1 MAAFVWTAAV
11 AGNWSVG
18 ANWSVAGVPQSA
30 PPTTSD
36 TVTFGAGTGFTQS
49 NCTLDTTGN
58 VSTIVFTG
66 YTGTF
71 DYSGQTLNIS
81 GATCTFVAGMTV
93 TGDGTSTI
101 SMAAGAVTFT
111 GANKSY
117 PGTVSF
123 TGSGL
128 ATIGGANTFN
138 NLTRTSTAVKSDSFA
153 IGGAQT
159 VTGTLTVTG
168 NSTVNRMFMN
178 STAMG
183 TNRTVTC
190 TNAPTLSNVDFQD
203 ITAAG
208 AGGTWAGTSMGDA
221 QGNSNITFN
230 TPATQTRTGA
240 GGNWSTAGNWTSRV
254 PLPQDDVVIGAGA
267 SGTITGDMPRGGKS
281 LDWTGFTGIWSNAI
295 TVIYYGNLTLGSGM
309 TITNS
314 TAVLGGRG
322 SQTITSNGKTLSQTL
337 TINAPGGTYT
347 LQDALSVAAASNFT
361 VTAGTFTT
369 NNFNVTAGGVSLS
382 SGSITNMG
390 SSTFSIISTNNLSF
404 AANPGATVNA
414 GTSTV
419 AFTGISSSTR
429 TFGGGGK
436 TYNILTY
443 TVAGSTGELDITG
456 SNTFN
461 TINFSDA
468 SNARTLAF
476 TAATTTTITN
486 AFNINGTSG
495 KLMTIGSITAA
506 SHTIAMPAGVSGDYL
521 SISRSTLTG
530 NSAYAGANSTDGGNN
545 STSPGWIFTAPPLG
559 GGSTALLMGVG

>member
-30 PPTTSD
+30 PPTSAD
-36 TVTFGAGTGFTQS
+36 AVAIGTGTGATQS
-49 NCTLDTTGN
+49 NCTLDVTGN
-58 VSTIVFTG
+58 CLTITFSG
-66 YTGTF
+66 YSGTF
-71 DYSGQTLNIS
+71 DYTGQTLN
-81 GATCTFVAGMTV
+81 V
-93 TGDGTSTI
+93 TGTSFAMNSSTTIVGNNSSAVVVSGTTGTFSG
-101 SMAAGAVTFT
+101 GARTF
-111 GANKSY
+111 
-117 PGTVSF
+117 PGTVSL
-123 TGSGL
+123 TGAGV
-128 ATIGGANTFN
+128 ATINSINSFF
-138 NLTRTSTAVKSDSFA
+138 NLTRTGTALKTDSFSLA
-153 IGGAQT
+153 AAQT

-314 TAVLGGRG
+314 TATLGGRS
-322 SQTITSNGKTLSQTL
+322 SQTITSNGKTLGQTL
-337 TINAPGGTYT
+337 TINGPGGTYT
-347 LQDALSVAAASNFT
+347 LQDALSVGAASNFT

-390 SSTFSIISTNNLSF
+390 SSTFSIISTNALTF
-404 AANPGATVNA
+404 GANPGATVNA

-486 AFNINGTSG
+486 AFNVSGTAG
-495 KLMTIGSITAA
+495 KLMTITSITAA
-506 SHTIAMPAGVSGDYL
+506 THTLSKPTGTVSDNFL
-521 SISRSTLTG
+521 SISNSIATG
-530 NSAYAGANSTDGGNN
+530 GASWFAGANSTNGGGN
-545 STSPGWIFTAPPLG
+545 TGWIFAAPPNTQSDFLPFFR
-559 GGSTALLMGVG
+559 